1 MRGSAVST
9 EFSFDILQRAGDSRA
24 RRGRLRTPHGTVE
37 TPAFIFCATKAA
49 IKAMTM
55 AQMREAQAEIVLSNT
70 YHLMIQPGAD
80 VVEALGGLQAMTGW
94 NGPMLTDSGGFQIF
108 SMGHG
113 SIADE
118 IKGRRTPPGQAKGGG
133 ARATTLLKIEES
145 GATFRS
151 YLDGRKL
158 TLTPEESVRIQKK
171 LGADLVVQLDEC
183 TPFHVDRDYT
193 RKSMLLSQRWGDRSL
208 AEFARLNAHGG
219 PASGRQAMY
228 GIVQGGTFED
238 LRCESAAWTRDRDF
252 FGTAIGGTLGGNK
265 AQMEEVV
272 AWTMPHIHPDRPVH
286 LLGIGGIRDIFMGV
300 ALGID
305 TFDCVSPTRIARHG
319 WALVEGAPGERI
331 NLRNTGF
338 KIDTGPLD
346 PRCSCYACRTASRGY
361 VHHLLK
367 AGEMLGAQLVSIHNV
382 ATMTRLLREVRSA
395 IETGTLAEARRRWV
409 ADERASEEAA

>member
-1 MRGSAVST
+1 MQDSAVST
-9 EFSFDILQRAGDSRA
+9 DFSFEILQRSPDSAA
-24 RRGRLRTPHGTVE
+24 RRGRLATPHGVVQ

-49 IKAMTM
+49 IKGLTM
-55 AQMREAQAEIVLSNT
+55 GQMREAGAEIVLSNT

-80 VVEALGGLQAMTGW
+80 VVEALGGLQHMTGW

-118 IKGRRTPPGQAKGGG
+118 IKGRRSSNGG
-133 ARATTLLKIEES
+133 RQTTLLKIEEN

-158 TLTPEESVRIQKK
+158 TLTPEESVRIQRK

-183 TPFHVDRDYT
+183 TPYHVDREYT
-193 RKSMLLSQRWGDRSL
+193 RRSMLLSQRWGDRSL
-208 AEFARLNAHGG
+208 AEFARLNGD
-219 PASGRQAMY
+219 GRQAMY

-238 LRCESAAWTRDRDF
+238 LRRDSAVWTGERDF
-252 FGTAIGGTLGGNK
+252 FGTAVGGTLGGTK
-265 AQMEEVV
+265 EQMEDVV
-272 AWTMPHIHPDRPVH
+272 GMAMAHVHPDRPVH

-319 WALVEGAPGERI
+319 WALVEGAPAERI
-331 NLRNTGF
+331 NLRNAGF
-338 KIDTGPLD
+338 RTDTGPLD
-346 PRCSCYACRTASRGY
+346 PRCECYACRTASRGY
-361 VHHLLK
+361 VHHLMK

-382 ATMTRLLREVRSA
+382 ATMTRLLREVRA
-395 IETGTLAEARRRWV
+395 GIETGTLADVRKRWV
-409 ADERASEEAA
+409 ADMPASEEAA

>member
-9 EFSFDILQRAGDSRA
+9 EFGFTITHRDLDSRA
-24 RRGRLRTPHGTVE
+24 RRGRLRTPHGEVQ

-49 IKAMTM
+49 IKGLTM
-55 AQMREAQAEIVLSNT
+55 GQMREAGAEIVLSNT

-94 NGPMLTDSGGFQIF
+94 HGPMLTDSGGFQIF

-113 SIADE
+113 SVADE
-118 IKGRRTPPGQAKGGG
+118 IKGRRSSNGG
-133 ARATTLLKIEES
+133 RATTLLKIEEE

-158 TLTPEESVRIQKK
+158 TLTPEQSVQIQRK

-183 TPFHVDRDYT
+183 TPFHVDRAYT
-193 RKSMLLSQRWGDRSL
+193 RTSMLLSQRWGDRSL
-208 AEFARLNAHGG
+208 AEFARLNGD
-219 PASGRQAMY
+219 SRQAMY

-238 LRCESAAWTRDRDF
+238 LRRESAAWTCDRPF
-252 FGTAIGGTLGGNK
+252 FGTAVGGTLGGTK

-272 AWTMPHIHPDRPVH
+272 AWTMAHIHPDRPVH

-305 TFDCVSPTRIARHG
+305 TFDCVAPTRIARHG

-331 NLRNTGF
+331 NLRNAGF
-338 KIDTGPLD
+338 RTDTGPLD

-382 ATMTRLLREVRSA
+382 ATMTRLLREVRQA
-395 IETGTLAEARRRWV
+395 IETGTLAETRARWV
-409 ADERASEEAA
+409 APDDDRAKEEAAA